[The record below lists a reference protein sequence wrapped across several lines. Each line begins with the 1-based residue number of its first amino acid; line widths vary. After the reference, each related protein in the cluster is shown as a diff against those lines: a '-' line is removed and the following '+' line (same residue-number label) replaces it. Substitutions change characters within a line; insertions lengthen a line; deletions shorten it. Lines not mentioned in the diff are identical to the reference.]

1 MWYGNSH
8 SVGIKC
14 KFGENK
20 GKQVVSFG
28 GKTCGW
34 SQEALLKLGEKC
46 IEKLHDGKDPEE
58 VKKWAREEVK
68 GE

>member
-1 MWYGNSH
+1 MVWQLPFCWNQMQ
-8 SVGIKC
+8 VWRK
-14 KFGENK
+14 K
-20 GKQVVSFG
+20 KQVVSFG

-34 SQEALLKLGEKC
+34 SQEALRKLGEKC
-46 IEKLHDGKDPEE
+46 IEKLNDGKDPEE